1 MRILPLLLL
10 LVVADLVC
18 AGNRKLVVTQS
29 QVQEVKINDDGA
41 DENNHHSIPRGA
53 WGSQN
58 PHEVG
63 DPGQDNEGSSGNHN

>member
-29 QVQEVKINDDGA
+29 QEHEVKIDDDG
-41 DENNHHSIPRGA
+41 DVSNHHSIPRGE

-63 DPGQDNEGSSGNHN
+63 DHGQDNEGSSGNHN